1 VRWLDIAGMPRRA
14 TILAATVAG
23 ILCSY
28 SGLLM
33 AQGMIGRGAKA
44 MPKPKPSGRTFPVSF
59 TDVAAAAGLNA
70 PQICG
75 ADQKKYIIESIG
87 AGVAF
92 VDYNNDGWPD
102 IFLVNGS
109 RFRPDAGVAA
119 PTNHL
124 YRNNRD
130 GTFTDVTAKAG
141 LARSGWGQS
150 VAAGDYNNDGFVDL
164 FITYWGQ
171 NALYRNNG
179 DETFTDVSVS
189 AHVAG
194 DGSRWGSGA
203 SFFDYDRDGL
213 LDLFVA
219 NYLDLDLKR
228 TPSPGANENCIWLG
242 LPVICGP
249 RGLPFSSNLLY
260 HNNGDGTFTDVSR
273 TSGIGEPLKTYAL
286 GVIAADLDSDG
297 WQDVY
302 VASDSTR
309 SLFYH
314 NNGNGTFSERAV
326 YTGLAYDDDGLEQA
340 GMGLALGDYDGDGSL
355 DIVKTNF
362 SDDYPN
368 LYTASSKPGY
378 TDRALFAGLGINPQ
392 YVLWSPVLADFDND
406 GWADLFISAGHLFPE
421 VDRLKTSQ
429 RFRNPR
435 LLYWNLGN
443 GKFEDVAARSGAG
456 IAAAHSSRG
465 AEAGDFDNDG
475 NMDLLIMNMN
485 EPPSLL
491 KNQSKSG
498 NNWLKVQLKG
508 TKSNRAG
515 IGAKIKVTAGG
526 KLQTRVLLSQSGYYS
541 SPDARLHFGLGG
553 ATVEFV
559 EIVWPSGIVE
569 IWDDVK
575 PNQVFLATEGSGRK
589 LP

>member
-1 VRWLDIAGMPRRA
+1 MRWLDISGIPGRT
-14 TILAATVAG
+14 TILVTVAVG
-23 ILCSY
+23 ILCSF
-28 SGLLM
+28 SGLLV

-59 TDVAAAAGLNA
+59 TDVAAAAGLKA

-87 AGVAF
+87 SGVAF
-92 VDYNNDGWPD
+92 LDYNNDGWPD
-102 IFLVNGS
+102 VFLVNGS
-109 RFRPDAGVAA
+109 RFLQAPGVAA

-130 GTFTDVTAKAG
+130 GTFTDVTAKSG

-150 VAAGDYNNDGFVDL
+150 VAIGDYDNDGFADL

-171 NALYRNNG
+171 NVLYRNNG
-179 DETFTDVSVS
+179 DETFTDVSTR
-189 AHVAG
+189 ARVAG
-194 DGSRWGSGA
+194 EGLRWGSGA
-203 SFFDYDRDGL
+203 SFFDYDCDGL

-228 TPSPGANENCIWLG
+228 TPLPGADPNCVWLG
-242 LPVICGP
+242 LPVVCGP

-273 TSGIGEPLKTYAL
+273 ASGVAELRNTYAL
-286 GVIAADLDSDG
+286 GVIAADLDGDG

-309 SLFYH
+309 SLLYH

-326 YTGLAYDDDGLEQA
+326 YTGLAYDDNGMEQA
-340 GMGLALGDYDGDGSL
+340 GMGLALGDYDGDGFL

-368 LYTASSKPGY
+368 LYRASSKAGY
-378 TDRALFAGLGINPQ
+378 NDRALFAGLGINPQ

-406 GWADLFISAGHLFPE
+406 GWTDLFITAGHLFPE
-421 VDRLKTSQ
+421 VDRLKTTQ

-435 LLYWNLGN
+435 LIYWNLGN
-443 GKFEDVAARSGAG
+443 GKFEDVSNRSGPG
-456 IAAAHSSRG
+456 IAATHSSRG

-475 NMDLLIMNMN
+475 NLDLLIMNMN

-491 KNQSKSG
+491 RNQSKSG
-498 NNWLKVQLKG
+498 NNWLKVQLTG

-515 IGAKIKVTAGG
+515 IGAKVKVTARG
-526 KLQTRVLLSQSGYYS
+526 KSQTRVLLSQSGYYS
-541 SPDARLHFGLGG
+541 SADARLHFGLGG
-553 ATVEFV
+553 ADIETV
-559 EIVWPSGIVE
+559 EIVWPCGLVE
-569 IWDDVK
+569 VWDNVK
-575 PNQVFLATEGSGRK
+575 PNQVFRATEGSGRK
-589 LP
+589 RS

>member
-1 VRWLDIAGMPRRA
+1 MVAAPRRCPSRSRP
-14 TILAATVAG
+14 AG
-23 ILCSY
+23 PFQFHSQTSLP
-28 SGLLM
+28 L
-33 AQGMIGRGAKA
+33 
-44 MPKPKPSGRTFPVSF
+44 
-59 TDVAAAAGLNA
+59 AGLKA

-102 IFLVNGS
+102 VFLVTGS
-109 RFRPDAGVAA
+109 RFRPAAGAVADVVA

-150 VAAGDYNNDGFVDL
+150 VAVGDYDNDGFADL

-171 NALYRNNG
+171 NVLYRNNG
-179 DETFTDVSVS
+179 DETFTDVSAR

-194 DGSRWGSGA
+194 EGLRWGSGA

-228 TPSPGANENCIWLG
+228 TPLPGADPNCAWLG
-242 LPVICGP
+242 LPVMCGP

-273 TSGIGEPLKTYAL
+273 ASGIEEPLKTYAL
-286 GVIAADLDSDG
+286 GVIAADLDGDG

-309 SLFYH
+309 SLLYH

-326 YTGLAYDDDGLEQA
+326 YTGLAYDDSGMEQA
-340 GMGLALGDYDGDGSL
+340 GMGLALGDYDGDGLL

-368 LYTASSKPGY
+368 LYRNSSKSGY

-406 GWADLFISAGHLFPE
+406 GWADLFMTAGHLFPE
-421 VDRLKTSQ
+421 VDRLKTAQ

-443 GKFEDVAARSGAG
+443 GKFEDVSDRSGPG
-456 IAAAHSSRG
+456 IAATHSSRG

-498 NNWLKVQLKG
+498 NNWLKVQLTG

-515 IGAKIKVTAGG
+515 IGAKVKVTTAG
-526 KLQTRVLLSQSGYYS
+526 KSQTRVLLSQSGYYS
-541 SPDARLHFGLGG
+541 SADARLHFGLGG
-553 ATVEFV
+553 ASVDYV
-559 EIVWPSGIVE
+559 EIVWPSGLVE
-569 IWDDVK
+569 SWDHVK
-575 PNQVFLATEGSGRK
+575 PNQVFRATEGSGRK

>member
-1 VRWLDIAGMPRRA
+1 MQNPAESVPLVAETDRASGLQPWRLAAMRWLKIGGMRRSTTTFTA
-14 TILAATVAG
+14 IVVGLA
-23 ILCSY
+23 CS
-28 SGLLM
+28 SLGLLV
-33 AQGMIGRGAKA
+33 AQGVVGRDAKA

-59 TDVAAAAGLNA
+59 TDVAAVAGLRA
-70 PQICG
+70 PQISG
-75 ADQKKYIIESIG
+75 ADQKKYIVETMG
-87 AGVAF
+87 LGVAF
-92 VDYNNDGWPD
+92 PDYNNDGWPD

-109 RFRPDAGVAA
+109 RLEPSGGAA

-130 GTFTDVTAKAG
+130 GTFTDVTVKAR

-150 VAAGDYNNDGFVDL
+150 VAVGDFDNDGFTDL

-171 NALYRNNG
+171 NVLYRNNG
-179 DETFTDVSVS
+179 DETFTDVS
-189 AHVAG
+189 ARAGVAG
-194 DGSRWGSGA
+194 EGVRWGSGA

-228 TPSPGANENCIWLG
+228 APLPGSDPRCAWMG
-242 LPVICGP
+242 LPVVCGP

-260 HNNGDGTFTDVSR
+260 RNNGDGTFTDVSR
-273 TSGIGEPLKTYAL
+273 VSGIGEPRNTYAL
-286 GVIAADLDSDG
+286 GVLAADLDADG

-309 SLFYH
+309 SLF
-314 NNGNGTFSERAV
+314 
-326 YTGLAYDDDGLEQA
+326 
-340 GMGLALGDYDGDGSL
+340 MGLALGDYDGDGLL

-368 LYTASSKPGY
+368 LYRNSGKSDY
-378 TDRALFAGLGINPQ
+378 SDRTLSAGLGVNPQ
-392 YVLWSPVLADFDND
+392 YVLWSPIFADFDND
-406 GWADLFISAGHLFPE
+406 GWIDLFMSAGHFFSE
-421 VDRLKTSQ
+421 VDRLKTAQ

-443 GKFEDVAARSGAG
+443 GKFEDVSDRSGPG

-475 NMDLLIMNMN
+475 NIDLLIMNMN

-491 KNQSKSG
+491 KNRGKTG
-498 NNWLKVQLKG
+498 NNWLKVKLTG
-508 TKSNRAG
+508 RKSNRAG
-515 IGAKIKVTAGG
+515 IGAKVRVTSAG
-526 KLQTRVLLSQSGYYS
+526 KTQTRVALSQSGFYS
-541 SPDARLHFGLGG
+541 SPDARLHFGLGSAASVDLIEITWPCG
-553 ATVEFV
+553 LVET
-559 EIVWPSGIVE
+559 
-569 IWDDVK
+569 WDGLK
-575 PNQVFLATEGSGRK
+575 PNQVFSASEGSGRK

>member
-1 VRWLDIAGMPRRA
+1 MPGRA
-14 TILAATVAG
+14 TILVAAVAS
-23 ILCSY
+23 IVCSY
-28 SGLLM
+28 SGLLV

-59 TDVAAAAGLNA
+59 TDIAAAAGLHV

-87 AGVAF
+87 TGVAF

-130 GTFTDVTAKAG
+130 GTFSDVTAKAG

-150 VAAGDYNNDGFVDL
+150 VAAGDYDNDGFADL

-179 DETFTDVSVS
+179 DGTFTDVSVS

-228 TPSPGANENCIWLG
+228 TPSPGANENCVWLG
-242 LPVICGP
+242 LPVLCGP

-260 HNNGDGTFTDVSR
+260 RNNGDGTFTDVSR
-273 TSGIGEPLKTYAL
+273 ESGIGDPLKTYAL
-286 GVIAADLDSDG
+286 GVIAADLDGDG

-326 YTGLAYDDDGLEQA
+326 YTGLAYDDNGLEQA

-355 DIVKTNF
+355 DIIKTNF

-443 GKFEDVAARSGAG
+443 GKFEDVSGRSGAG
-456 IAAAHSSRG
+456 ITATHSSRG

-475 NMDLLIMNMN
+475 KMDLLIMNMN

-498 NNWLKVQLKG
+498 NNWLKVQLTG

-515 IGAKIKVTAGG
+515 IGAKVKVTAGG
-526 KLQTRVLLSQSGYYS
+526 KSQTRVLLSQSGYYS

-553 ATVEFV
+553 GTVERV
-559 EIVWPSGIVE
+559 EIVWPGGLVE
-569 IWDDVK
+569 VWDNVK
-575 PNQVFLATEGSGRK
+575 PNQVFLAAEGSGRK